1 MTVINLA
8 RECNLL
14 SILPAA
20 FYLCCWHASATDIF
34 RGVLLDNGTRCIMS
48 PADQEACITGRF
60 TLLETQAN
68 KTWKWLHP
76 TQALVSCHT
85 PEKCRTERE
94 ALFWRIWYPV
104 PKLHALSPSV
114 ELQTCTVCTQKAK
127 ELHNAG
133 RRSVWEDLPSVFGL
147 PEWEELKRQ
156 P

>member
-94 ALFWRIWYPV
+94 ALFWRIW
-104 PKLHALSPSV
+104 
-114 ELQTCTVCTQKAK
+114 
-127 ELHNAG
+127 
-133 RRSVWEDLPSVFGL
+133 
-147 PEWEELKRQ
+147 
-156 P
+156 